1 MGYLKVLSISLA
13 GIPGLVQAAS
23 GAIKQSENKSITTYR
38 VVVDVR
44 VSRSPVKIARLEPVV
59 QVTPRTSF
67 GRI

>member
-23 GAIKQSENKSITTYR
+23 GAIKQSNKSITTYR